1 MNDRNSFWNESTGE
15 RLIGCLGGSIGILSL
30 LCVVSVIVHHCN
42 RPVPT
47 TTAAPWLND
56 DLSRPVTDIKEL
68 DYNRRLIIYR
78 DEEPRRQLQKFE
90 YPKDERIYGES
101 QNLYEDYYE
110 EIYEYFRLVK
120 QPAALELAEEY
131 PLYSMVL
138 NHLSQVK

>member
-90 YPKDERIYGES
+90 YPKDEQY
-101 QNLYEDYYE
+101 
-110 EIYEYFRLVK
+110 
-120 QPAALELAEEY
+120 
-131 PLYSMVL
+131 MVSL
-138 NHLSQVK
+138 KTYTKTTTKRYMNIFTIKNS

>member
-1 MNDRNSFWNESTGE
+1 MERIDRRTADRMLRGLNRYTIAAMCSKCD
-15 RLIGCLGGSIGILSL
+15 R
-30 LCVVSVIVHHCN
+30 CN

-110 EIYEYFRLVK
+110 EIYEYF
-120 QPAALELAEEY
+120 
-131 PLYSMVL
+131 
-138 NHLSQVK
+138 HD

>member
-56 DLSRPVTDIKEL
+56 HLTRPVPDIKEL
-68 DYNRRLIIYR
+68 DNNRRVSSYR
-78 DEEPRRQLQKFE
+78 ADDHRR
-90 YPKDERIYGES
+90 
-101 QNLYEDYYE
+101 
-110 EIYEYFRLVK
+110 
-120 QPAALELAEEY
+120 A
-131 PLYSMVL
+131 
-138 NHLSQVK
+138 

>member
-90 YPKDERIYGES
+90 YLRTS
-101 QNLYEDYYE
+101 
-110 EIYEYFRLVK
+110 EY
-120 QPAALELAEEY
+120 
-131 PLYSMVL
+131 MVSL
-138 NHLSQVK
+138 KTYTKTTTKRYMNIFTIKNS

>member
-30 LCVVSVIVHHCN
+30 LCVVSVIVNHCN

-47 TTAAPWLND
+47 PTAAPWLND

-110 EIYEYFRLVK
+110 EIYEYF
-120 QPAALELAEEY
+120 
-131 PLYSMVL
+131 
-138 NHLSQVK
+138 HD

>member
-1 MNDRNSFWNESTGE
+1 MNDRNKFLE
-15 RLIGCLGGSIGILSL
+15 RIDRRTADRMLRGSIGILSL

-78 DEEPRRQLQKFE
+78 DEEP
-90 YPKDERIYGES
+90 
-101 QNLYEDYYE
+101 
-110 EIYEYFRLVK
+110 
-120 QPAALELAEEY
+120 
-131 PLYSMVL
+131 
-138 NHLSQVK
+138 

>member
-1 MNDRNSFWNESTGE
+1 MLRGLNRYTIAAMCSKCDRA
-15 RLIGCLGGSIGILSL
+15 SL
-30 LCVVSVIVHHCN
+30 QSSCPHNN
-42 RPVPT
+42 RR
-47 TTAAPWLND
+47 PWLND

-110 EIYEYFRLVK
+110 EIYEYF
-120 QPAALELAEEY
+120 
-131 PLYSMVL
+131 
-138 NHLSQVK
+138 HD